1 MRLNTGFVF
10 CALVCLSTILH
21 PACGSPVP
29 PSNGMRMSSLSSETA
44 SGSNADPE
52 TEAQSWTVR
61 VFGIIQRDSSDP
73 PVEVHRDVNFDF
85 LKSCL
90 VEGLTP
96 YATSK
101 LGIDNPIIDTNN
113 FHDRGE
119 LPTPLRNSPR
129 LDFAGFAS
137 LTIVYD
143 VHTSEPLADRSS
155 IRMVSWKVPFP
166 PGDTPD
172 DITHEIVNQMPHV
185 DDILRIGPGIS
196 DLRFTNPD
204 PFDRLKR
211 QRLQIMAVLIIT
223 NVVVEWFCGGKES
236 VGGREREMP
245 RLRVY
250 MFGSTSFWVQRYCSY
265 CFSRFVLDIHLENSS
280 HHMHHIFTVGYNGSM
295 INGLPSNQQVDNEY
309 TKQRSNL
316 EGSIQAASVG
326 TNYHALFLF
335 LGLTLYPTSTPVPPL
350 SI

>member
-29 PSNGMRMSSLSSETA
+29 PSNGMRTPSLMSDNGSETD

-52 TEAQSWTVR
+52 TQSRTVR
-61 VFGIIQRDSSDP
+61 VFGIIQPDPSDP
-73 PVEVHRDVNFDF
+73 PVEVHVNFDF

-90 VEGLTP
+90 VQGLTP

-101 LGIDNPIIDTNN
+101 LGIDDPIIDTNN

-119 LPTPLRNSPR
+119 LPIPLRKRILSAGRGEVDFMFSFTSSPR

-155 IRMVSWKVPFP
+155 IRMLSWKVPFP

-172 DITHEIVNQMPHV
+172 DITHGIVNQVPHV
-185 DDILRIGPGIS
+185 DDILRIGPV
-196 DLRFTNPD
+196 R
-204 PFDRLKR
+204 
-211 QRLQIMAVLIIT
+211 
-223 NVVVEWFCGGKES
+223 NVV
-236 VGGREREMP
+236 
-245 RLRVY
+245 
-250 MFGSTSFWVQRYCSY
+250 
-265 CFSRFVLDIHLENSS
+265 I
-280 HHMHHIFTVGYNGSM
+280 
-295 INGLPSNQQVDNEY
+295 
-309 TKQRSNL
+309 
-316 EGSIQAASVG
+316 SIVI
-326 TNYHALFLF
+326 
-335 LGLTLYPTSTPVPPL
+335 LY
-350 SI
+350 